1 MDDKQSISSA
11 TVKVKKEHILRLGQ
25 AFERLILK
33 LEEVDNFCVH
43 LTRDISKH
51 ELALISY
58 IGEEEETIMR
68 QVADF
73 CEVPLST
80 ATWTVD
86 KLVDKKYL
94 KRVNSLDDRRI
105 VKVSLTKKG
114 IGVFVM
120 FQQKKYEM
128 GQRMLS
134 DLSEEK
140 QQAFIEIAEQI
151 AKNLQSHLDTAPDQ

>member
-1 MDDKQSISSA
+1 M
-11 TVKVKKEHILRLGQ
+11 KVKRENILRLGH

-33 LEEVDNFCVH
+33 MEEVDDTCVQ
-43 LTRDISKH
+43 LTRNISKH
-51 ELALISY
+51 ELSLISY
-58 IGEEEETIMR
+58 IGGEGETIMR
-68 QVADF
+68 QVAEF

-94 KRVNSLDDRRI
+94 KRVNALDDRRI

-114 IGVFVM
+114 TGVFVL
-120 FQQKKYEM
+120 FQQKKFEM

-134 DLSEEK
+134 NLSEEK
-140 QQAFIEIAEQI
+140 QQSFIEIAEQI
-151 AKNLQSHLDTAPDQ
+151 AKNLQSHLDATPDQ

>member
-1 MDDKQSISSA
+1 M
-11 TVKVKKEHILRLGQ
+11 KVKKERILRLGK

-33 LEEVDNFCVH
+33 LEEVDNFCVE
-43 LTRDISKH
+43 LTRDIEKH

-58 IGEEEETIMR
+58 IGVEGETIMR
-68 QVADF
+68 QVAEF

-86 KLVDKKYL
+86 KLVEKKYL
-94 KRVNSLDDRRI
+94 KRVNALDDRRI

-114 IGVFVM
+114 IGVFVL

-140 QQAFIEIAEQI
+140 QQTFIEIAEQI
-151 AKNLQSHLDTAPDQ
+151 AKNLQSHLDTAPD

>member
-1 MDDKQSISSA
+1 MN
-11 TVKVKKEHILRLGQ
+11 VKKENILRLGQ

-33 LEEVDNFCVH
+33 LEEVDDFCVQ
-43 LTRDISKH
+43 LTRDISKQD
-51 ELALISY
+51 LALISY
-58 IGEEEETIMR
+58 IGGEGETIMR
-68 QVADF
+68 QVAEF

-94 KRVNSLDDRRI
+94 NRVNALDDRRI

-114 IGVFVM
+114 IGVFVL
-120 FQQKKYEM
+120 FQQKKFEM

-140 QQAFIEIAEQI
+140 QRTFIEIAEQI
-151 AKNLQSHLDTAPDQ
+151 AKNLQSHLDTIPDQ